1 MCLVWLKICSRH
13 WIRTPQTLLQ
23 RILIQYSSCILNY
36 NCRTISG
43 YILYFATCT
52 NFAVLIFTHK
62 HIEIHSLTGI
72 VLALLLQYMS
82 QNNTSA
88 ISYIG
93 FAHQI
98 PYVSTTQGLAVTY
111 LKTENSTAWVRPM
124 TMHQSNAD
132 AVSQRVSKVR
142 TKIRREWLWT
152 AMLCMVYEVLLYLF
166 TPIYI
171 M

>member
-1 MCLVWLKICSRH
+1 MCSVWLKICSPH
-13 WIRTPQTLLQ
+13 WIRTPQILLQ
-23 RILIQYSSCILNY
+23 CILLQYSSCIINY
-36 NCRTISG
+36 NCRSISA

-52 NFAVLIFTHK
+52 NFTVLIFTHK
-62 HIEIHSLTGI
+62 LIEIHSLTGI

-111 LKTENSTAWVRPM
+111 LKIQQHELDQWLCTDPM
-124 TMHQSNAD
+124 QMQCHSVFQKSELKFEGNGCEPPCY
-132 AVSQRVSKVR
+132 VWF
-142 TKIRREWLWT
+142 TKYYYT
-152 AMLCMVYEVLLYLF
+152 
-166 TPIYI
+166 
-171 M
+171 